1 MFLQQA
7 DLPQWAALSQRV
19 DLRNGQ
25 TRKTHAL
32 VTTLCKLFKVRGG
45 MQFTAIALV
54 SSAAFDGLNVWLD
67 LRCRTK
73 QDAVIDVPAKWVEIV
88 HRFNQAVKLELK

>member
-1 MFLQQA
+1 
-7 DLPQWAALSQRV
+7 
-19 DLRNGQ
+19 
-25 TRKTHAL
+25 
-32 VTTLCKLFKVRGG
+32 

-73 QDAVIDVPAKWVEIV
+73 NKMQLSTLLLNGLRLFTNSIKRKSW
-88 HRFNQAVKLELK
+88 N

>member
-7 DLPQWAALSQRV
+7 DLSQWAALSQRV
-19 DLRNGQ
+19 DLRNGR
-25 TRKTHAL
+25 TRKTQAL
-32 VTTLCKLFKVRGG
+32 VTTLCKFFKVRG

-54 SSAAFDGLNVWLD
+54 PSAAFDGLNVWLD

-73 QDAVIDVPAKWVEIV
+73 NKMQLSM
-88 HRFNQAVKLELK
+88 FLLNG

>member
-19 DLRNGQ
+19 DLRNGR
-25 TRKTHAL
+25 TRKTQAL
-32 VTTLCKLFKVRGG
+32 VTTLCKFFKVGG

-54 SSAAFDGLNVWLD
+54 PSAAFDGLNVWLD
-67 LRCRTK
+67 LRCRKK

-88 HRFNQAVKLELK
+88 NEFDQA

>member
-7 DLPQWAALSQRV
+7 DLSQWAALSQRV
-19 DLRNGQ
+19 DLRNGR
-25 TRKTHAL
+25 TRKTQAL
-32 VTTLCKLFKVRGG
+32 VTTLCKFFKVRG

-54 SSAAFDGLNVWLD
+54 LSAAFDGLNVWLD

-73 QDAVIDVPAKWVEIV
+73 T
-88 HRFNQAVKLELK
+88 RCSYRCSC